1 MSEKEEKT
9 NEENVLNRNWISLLL
24 ILALFQAMFGTI
36 LCAYIQNEWT
46 QSIVKAEY
54 FPNMTEH
61 SSVCDNENGTEE
73 HSEGYK
79 QVQQV
84 TARWQLTYS
93 MAETVPTFFTQLV
106 LPSYTDAYGRKFLLI
121 LSATGTWIK
130 LTILSLTIYF
140 EGSFWFV
147 CASHVLSGL
156 AGSAFGILAASF
168 SMVSDIT
175 PAGAKRTMP
184 IVIMESA
191 VMLALVIA
199 SFSAGFFVET
209 IDLGFFY
216 TSLIGTCTCTLALL
230 LALIIPETLSKQR
243 RSEQLS
249 ILKTFKRITDLYI
262 SSANSK
268 DKRKIYI
275 LLLVAFGFATLNGVN
290 RMSLE
295 TIYFLGKPFCWG
307 PAKIGTF
314 SMVRSASQTLAGLG
328 SIKLLQKFL
337 SSESIGILSTLSNA
351 ASYIVEAF
359 ATTTVTIYMV
369 PLAAVFSILVMP
381 MVRTLMSAMTS
392 VNQQGAMYA
401 SMTCVEVACTM
412 IAAFTQNAVY
422 SFTLSFMSG
431 FVFLMLAVFSLINT
445 VLMIIIRYMK
455 QKYDISESS
464 KEVDG
469 DKDISIEVTTVNTG
483 KDNEAVD
490 AEKNKED
497 VDAEL

>member
-61 SSVCDNENGTEE
+61 SSVCDNDNGTEE

-140 EGSFWFV
+140 EGSFWFLF
-147 CASHVLSGL
+147 ASHAVSGL
-156 AGSAFGILAASF
+156 AGSAFGFLAAGF
-168 SMVSDIT
+168 SMVSDLT

-184 IVIMESA
+184 IVIMECS
-191 VMLALVIA
+191 VMLALVVA
-199 SFSAGFFVET
+199 SFAAGFFVET
-209 IDLGFFY
+209 IKLGFFY
-216 TSLIGTCTCTLALL
+216 SSLIGSCTCTLALL
-230 LALIIPETLSKQR
+230 LVIIIPETLAKQKRSKPQ
-243 RSEQLS
+243 SV
-249 ILKTFKRITDLYI
+249 LKTLKRITELYI

-268 DKRKIYI
+268 GRRNLYI
-275 LLLVAFGFATLNGVN
+275 LLLVAFGFANLSGGN
-290 RMSLE
+290 RMSME

-307 PAKIGTF
+307 PAKIGIF
-314 SMVRSASQTLAGLG
+314 SMVRSGSQTLAGLV
-328 SIKLLQKFL
+328 SMKLLQKFL
-337 SSESIGILSTLSNA
+337 SRESIGILSTLSNA
-351 ASYIVEAF
+351 ASFIVAAF
-359 ATTTVTIYMV
+359 AQSMVTIYMV
-369 PLAAVFSILVMP
+369 PVAAMFSMLITP
-381 MVRTLMSAMTS
+381 MIRALMSSMTP
-392 VNQQGAMYA
+392 VNKQGAMYA
-401 SMTCVEVACTM
+401 SMNCVEVICTI
-412 IAAFTQNAVY
+412 IASFTQNAVY
-422 SFTLSFMSG
+422 SLTMSFMSG
-431 FVFLMLAVFSLINT
+431 FVFLMVAVFSLLNT
-445 VLMIIIRYMK
+445 ALMVIIKYMK
-455 QKYDISESS
+455 NKYEISESS
-464 KEVDG
+464 GDVEG
-469 DKDISIEVTTVNTG
+469 DKDQDLHIEVHGVG
-483 KDNEAVD
+483 
-490 AEKNKED
+490 KNKEAD
-497 VDAEL
+497 VSEQTKM